1 LQDHPVLARWPI
13 KYKLLLGLAGLC
25 AIVVALAWIMVSA
38 AYTYK
43 DLAKTLSHRA
53 AEGPLTIELLKDV
66 GHLRVTLSRAHGE
79 PGFPMTALN
88 RDLSRLREDFREDLD
103 RLRDVLANYRRQL
116 DSTLEA
122 ETDPL
127 LRDDHGERETLA
139 KIDQALVRIDRLNR
153 PQAWTD
159 ARLNVDA
166 LGTELETL
174 EHLAAELPSHLQQRM
189 QNFTG
194 EVRGLYRTWIGFSM
208 TAAITAAVIFAF
220 VVVWLY
226 RWLLA
231 PLGVLIEG
239 ARMVA
244 KNDYSHRVSINS
256 RDELGELSAAMNA
269 MIANFQQTRDEL
281 DRQVRE
287 RTAEVVRSERLAG
300 VGFLAAGVAHEI
312 NNPMASIAWAA
323 EAMESR
329 LIELYGEQAEGEG
342 SPEIEI
348 IRKYAQ
354 RIQTEAFR
362 CKGITERLLDFSRM
376 GDVEKHRT
384 DLGELVEDVVAMV
397 RVGKYK
403 QKNIDFRRGEQVVA
417 PVNEQEIKQVML
429 NLITN
434 SLDSLDPGG
443 TVRVEVHQ
451 AGDAAEITVADNG
464 CGMSPEVLEHLYEP
478 FFTRRRDGSGTG
490 LGLSITHRIVVDD
503 HGGRIDA
510 HSDGPGCGSRFRVT
524 LPLTPTTKD
533 HEKRRQAA

>member
-1 LQDHPVLARWPI
+1 MLARWPI

-25 AIVVALAWIMVSA
+25 AIVVALAGFMISA

-79 PGFPMTALN
+79 PGFPSGNVLN
-88 RDLSRLREDFREDLD
+88 RDLSRLREDFRQDLS
-103 RLRDVLANYRRQL
+103 LIRDVLASYRQQL
-116 DSTLEA
+116 DSTMEA
-122 ETDPL
+122 ETDPR
-127 LRDDHGERETLA
+127 LRDSHGERETLA
-139 KIDQALVRIDRLNR
+139 KIDHALERIDRLNK
-153 PQAWTD
+153 PEAWTD

-174 EHLAAELPSHLQQRM
+174 EYLAAELPSHLQRRM

-194 EVRGLYRTWIGFSM
+194 EVRGMYRSWIGFSM
-208 TAAITAAVIFAF
+208 TAAGAAGLIFLLVVI
-220 VVVWLY
+220 WLY

-231 PLGVLIEG
+231 PLNVLIEG
-239 ARMVA
+239 ARRVA
-244 KNDYSHRVSINS
+244 KDDFSHRISINS
-256 RDELGELSAAMNA
+256 RDEMGELAGAMNA

-281 DRQVRE
+281 DQQVRE

-329 LIELYGEQAEGEG
+329 LVELFGEQSEGEG
-342 SPEIEI
+342 SPDIEV

-376 GDVEKHRT
+376 GDVEKHAT
-384 DLGELVEDVVAMV
+384 NLGELVDDVIAMV
-397 RVGKYK
+397 RIGKYK
-403 QKNIDFRRGEQVVA
+403 QKNIDFRRSEHVVA
-417 PVNEQEIKQVML
+417 QVNEQEIKQVML

-443 TVRVEVHQ
+443 TVRVELQ
-451 AGDAAEITVADNG
+451 QTGDAAEITVSDNG
-464 CGMSPEVLEHLYEP
+464 CGMSAEVLQHLYEP

-503 HGGRIDA
+503 HGGRIEA

>member
-1 LQDHPVLARWPI
+1 VFARWPI
-13 KYKLLLGLAGLC
+13 KYKLLLGLGGLC
-25 AIVVALAWIMVSA
+25 AIVVALAGIIVSA
-38 AYTYK
+38 AYQYK

-53 AEGPLTIELLKDV
+53 AEGPLSIELLKQV

-79 PGFPMTALN
+79 PGFPSLTIG
-88 RDLSRLREDFREDLD
+88 RDLSRLRDDFREDLD
-103 RLRDVLANYRRQL
+103 RVRDVLEKYRRQL
-116 DSTLEA
+116 DSTLE
-122 ETDPL
+122 EESDPL
-127 LRDDHGERETLA
+127 LRDNHGERETLG
-139 KIDQALVRIDRLNR
+139 KIEQALTRIDRLNR
-153 PQAWTD
+153 PEAWTD

-194 EVRGLYRTWIGFSM
+194 EVRGLYRTWIAFSM
-208 TAAITAAVIFAF
+208 SAAGAAGIIVTLVTI
-220 VVVWLY
+220 WMY
-226 RWLLA
+226 RWLLG
-231 PLGVLIEG
+231 PLNVLIEG
-239 ARMVA
+239 ARRVA
-244 KNDYSHRVSINS
+244 KNDFQHRVSTDA
-256 RDELGELSAAMNA
+256 RDEMGELAAAMNA
-269 MIANFQQTRDEL
+269 MIANFQKTRDEL
-281 DRQVRE
+281 DAQVRE

-323 EAMESR
+323 EGMESR
-329 LIELYGEQAEGEG
+329 LVELFGEQADGEG
-342 SPEIEI
+342 SPDIEI
-348 IRKYAQ
+348 LRKYAR
-354 RIQTEAFR
+354 RIQDEAFR

-376 GDVEKHRT
+376 GDVEKHAT
-384 DLGELVEDVVAMV
+384 DLGELVDDVVAMV

-403 QKNIDFRRGEQVVA
+403 QKNIEFRRDQRVVA

-443 TVRVEVHQ
+443 TVKVDIRQTAE
-451 AGDAAEITVADNG
+451 AAEISVADNG
-464 CGMSPEVLEHLYEP
+464 CGMTPEVLEHLYEP

-503 HGGRIDA
+503 HGGRIEA
-510 HSDGPGCGSRFRVT
+510 FSDGPGRGSRFKVT

-533 HEKRRQAA
+533 HEKRRQAV